1 MVKVVVIK
9 KVLLYI
15 NRWSYISISRKGLFM
30 KKNSRLLSVLLIMI
44 MVLTSSVMI
53 SFAEN
58 GSQDAN
64 VDEAEL
70 ELMTSEPV
78 SDTAKNSEAYI
89 ITFNANGGTG
99 SMDTVTLTPGEDGTA
114 AYSLPDC
121 GFTAPEG
128 KVFNG
133 WDQGA
138 AGKSISVTG
147 DMTITAQWKDE
158 VVVPAA
164 PGNASGLTANTDGKT
179 VKLSW
184 KGDSRAD
191 TYDVYVGGKY
201 KATTSATNYTLTVS
215 PYYNTNFKVKAFKSY
230 EDNGETK
237 YVPSPEF
244 SNVVYWNGIKA
255 MSIKFKVKSA
265 CSLKSHGGKKQTL
278 KLKKGQVITASMFS
292 GGKYIFKMNG
302 SVFWMNR
309 TRAKS
314 PAAYYTKSFDYSW
327 EEAEN
332 FVNQYG
338 IGSSTKQMI
347 WVSTYTQRA
356 YYFTGTRGNWTCRRS
371 WDVSTG
377 KASTPTPTGKTYGT
391 MAIQKKLKNR
401 HSIPYWSC
409 FSSFNAFHGKKKS
422 WKMGAPASGGC
433 VRNNV
438 SDAQWIYNNVS
449 KKSRAFVY

>member
-1 MVKVVVIK
+1 MKNYSRM
-9 KVLLYI
+9 L
-15 NRWSYISISRKGLFM
+15 SI
-30 KKNSRLLSVLLIMI
+30 IMI
-44 MVLTSSVMI
+44 LAMIMTSSIFTV
-53 SFAEN
+53 FATN
-58 GSQDAN
+58 GAEGATQEESLDVEYVEGETEEPVAN
-64 VDEAEL
+64 GA
-70 ELMTSEPV
+70 V
-78 SDTAKNSEAYI
+78 SDTPKNAAVSFT
-89 ITFNANGGTG
+89 ITFKDGDKTATQ
-99 SMDTVTLTPGEDGTA
+99 TVTAEEGATSASYT
-114 AYSLPDC
+114 LPSAKEVN
-121 GFTAPEG
+121 FTAPEG
-128 KVFNG
+128 KVFDK
-133 WDQGA
+133 WDIGA
-138 AGKSISVTG
+138 AGKV
-147 DMTITAQWKDE
+147 ITVESDIVATAEWKDE
-158 VVVPAA
+158 VIVPDTPDKPIGLKANATGKKVV
-164 PGNASGLTANTDGKT
+164 
-179 VKLSW
+179 LSW
-184 KGDSRAD
+184 NKVSDANE
-191 TYDVYVGGKY
+191 YAVYVNDKCR
-201 KATTSATNYTLTVS
+201 AITDETSYSLAVS
-215 PYYNTNFKVKAFKSY
+215 PYYNTKFEVTARASY

-237 YVPSPEF
+237 YVESPK
-244 SNVVYWNGIKA
+244 SAYVYWRGIKV
-255 MSIKFKVKSA
+255 MEIKFKVKSA
-265 CSLKSHGGKKQTL
+265 CKLKSHGGKKQTI
-278 KLKKGQVITASMFS
+278 KLRKGEVITASMFS
-292 GGKYIFKMNG
+292 GGKYIFTKNG

>member
-1 MVKVVVIK
+1 
-9 KVLLYI
+9 
-15 NRWSYISISRKGLFM
+15 M
-30 KKNSRLLSVLLIMI
+30 KKYSRLLSIMMI
-44 MVLTSSVMI
+44 MVMILTSSVYLV
-53 SFAEN
+53 FAERPEAE
-58 GSQDAN
+58 GQTSEGEFELLEED
-64 VDEAEL
+64 VDEVVME
-70 ELMTSEPV
+70 EPV
-78 SDTAKNSEAYI
+78 ADTAKAATTDVVI
-89 ITFNANGGTG
+89 VLKANNGTK
-99 SMDTVTLTPGEDGTA
+99 DKIDVTVAELNEDGT
-114 AYSLPDC
+114 YTLPDC
-121 GFTAPEG
+121 NFTAPEG
-128 KVFNG
+128 KVFDK
-133 WDQGA
+133 WSEGA
-138 AGKSISVTG
+138 VGDTVEAGTVESPVEISAV
-147 DMTITAQWKDE
+147 WKEE

-164 PGNASGLTANTDGKT
+164 PGNISDLTANTVGKT

-237 YVPSPEF
+237 YVPSPGF

-314 PAAYYTKSFDYSW
+314 PYAYYTKSFDYTR
-327 EEAEN
+327 EEAEH
-332 FVNQYG
+332 FVNMYG
-338 IGSSTKQMI
+338 VTSATKQMI
-347 WVSTYTQRA
+347 WVSTYTQHA
-356 YYFTGTRGNWTCRRS
+356 YYFTGSKGNWTCRRD
-371 WDVSTG
+371 WHVSTG
-377 KASTPTPTGKTYGT
+377 KASTPTPTGKTYAT
-391 MAIQKKLKNR
+391 MSIQKKLKKR

>member
-1 MVKVVVIK
+1 
-9 KVLLYI
+9 
-15 NRWSYISISRKGLFM
+15 M
-30 KKNSRLLSVLLIMI
+30 KKYSRLLSIMMI
-44 MVLTSSVMI
+44 MVMILTSSVYLV
-53 SFAEN
+53 FAERPEAE
-58 GSQDAN
+58 GQTSEGEFELLEED
-64 VDEAEL
+64 VDEVVME
-70 ELMTSEPV
+70 EPV
-78 SDTAKNSEAYI
+78 ADTAKAATTDVVI
-89 ITFNANGGTG
+89 VLKANNGTK
-99 SMDTVTLTPGEDGTA
+99 DKIDVTVAELNEDGT
-114 AYSLPDC
+114 YTLPDC
-121 GFTAPEG
+121 NFTAPEG
-128 KVFNG
+128 KVFDK
-133 WDQGA
+133 WSEGA
-138 AGKSISVTG
+138 VGDTVEAGTVESPVEISAV
-147 DMTITAQWKDE
+147 WKEE
-158 VVVPAA
+158 VVVPDT
-164 PGNASGLTANTDGKT
+164 PGNASGLTANTVGKT

-237 YVPSPEF
+237 YVPSPGF

-391 MAIQKKLKNR
+391 MAIQKKLKKR

>member
-1 MVKVVVIK
+1 
-9 KVLLYI
+9 
-15 NRWSYISISRKGLFM
+15 M
-30 KKNSRLLSVLLIMI
+30 KKYSRLLSIMMI
-44 MVLTSSVMI
+44 MVMILTSSVYLV
-53 SFAEN
+53 FAERPEAE
-58 GSQDAN
+58 GQTSEGEFELLEED
-64 VDEAEL
+64 VDEVVME
-70 ELMTSEPV
+70 EPV
-78 SDTAKNSEAYI
+78 ADTAKAATTDVVI
-89 ITFNANGGTG
+89 VLKANNGTE
-99 SMDTVTLTPGEDGTA
+99 DKIDVTVAELNEDGT
-114 AYSLPDC
+114 YTLPDC
-121 GFTAPEG
+121 NFTAPEG
-128 KVFNG
+128 KVFDK
-133 WDQGA
+133 WSEGA
-138 AGKSISVTG
+138 VGDTVEAGTVESPVEISAV
-147 DMTITAQWKDE
+147 WKEE
-158 VVVPAA
+158 VVVPDT
-164 PGNASGLTANTDGKT
+164 PGNATGLTANTVGKT

-184 KGDSRAD
+184 KAGSGAD
-191 TYDVYVGGKY
+191 TYNVYVGGTY
-201 KATTSATNYTLTVS
+201 KATIHTTSYSLTVS
-215 PYYNTNFKVKAFKSY
+215 PYSNTNFKVRAFASY

-237 YVPSPEF
+237 YVASPGF
-244 SNVVYWNGIKA
+244 SNTVSWRGVKVMN
-255 MSIKFKVKSA
+255 IKFKVKSA
-265 CSLKSHGGKKQTL
+265 CKLKSHGGKKQTI
-278 KLKKGQVITASMFS
+278 KLRKGEIITASMFS
-292 GGKYIFKMNG
+292 GGKYIFTKNG

-391 MAIQKKLKNR
+391 MAIQKKLKKR

>member
-1 MVKVVVIK
+1 
-9 KVLLYI
+9 
-15 NRWSYISISRKGLFM
+15 M
-30 KKNSRLLSVLLIMI
+30 KKYSRMLSIIMI
-44 MVLTSSVMI
+44 LAMIVTSSIFTAFATNGAEGASQEETLDVE
-53 SFAEN
+53 FAE
-58 GSQDAN
+58 GES
-64 VDEAEL
+64 
-70 ELMTSEPV
+70 T
-78 SDTAKNSEAYI
+78 TAKNAVVSFTVKFTDGENEKI
-89 ITFNANGGTG
+89 
-99 SMDTVTLTPGEDGTA
+99 VTLTGEDGATSVN
-114 AYSLPDC
+114 YTLPSAEEV

-128 KVFNG
+128 KVFDK
-133 WDQGA
+133 WDIGA
-138 AGKSISVTG
+138 AGKVIPVESDIVA
-147 DMTITAQWKDE
+147 TAEWKDE
-158 VVVPAA
+158 VVVPDT
-164 PGNASGLTANTDGKT
+164 PGNATGLTANTVGKT

-184 KGDSRAD
+184 KAGSGAD

-201 KATTSATNYTLTVS
+201 KATIHTTSYSPSYSLTVS
-215 PYYNTNFKVKAFKSY
+215 PYYNTNFKVRAFASY

-237 YVPSPEF
+237 YVASPGF
-244 SNVVYWNGIKA
+244 SNTVSWRGVMVMN
-255 MSIKFKVKSA
+255 IKFKVKSA
-265 CSLKSHGGKKQTL
+265 CKLKSHGGKKQTI
-278 KLKKGQVITASMFS
+278 KLRKGEVITASLFS
-292 GGKYIFKMNG
+292 GGKYIFKKNG

-314 PAAYYTKSFDYSW
+314 PVAYYTKRFDYSW

-391 MAIQKKLKNR
+391 MAIQKKLKKR

>member
-1 MVKVVVIK
+1 
-9 KVLLYI
+9 
-15 NRWSYISISRKGLFM
+15 M
-30 KKNSRLLSVLLIMI
+30 KKYSRMLSIIMI
-44 MVLTSSVMI
+44 LAMIVTSSI
-53 SFAEN
+53 FTAFATN
-58 GSQDAN
+58 GAEGAAPEGTLDVEFAGGEAEGLDAN
-64 VDEAEL
+64 DVVNNTPKNA
-70 ELMTSEPV
+70 TV
-78 SDTAKNSEAYI
+78 SFT
-89 ITFNANGGTG
+89 ITFKDGDNIAT
-99 SMDTVTLTPGEDGTA
+99 DTVTTADGEASASYT
-114 AYSLPDC
+114 LPSAEDV

-128 KVFNG
+128 KVFDK
-133 WDQGA
+133 WDLGA
-138 AGKSISVTG
+138 AGTVITVENN
-147 DMTITAQWKDE
+147 DMVATAVWKDE
-158 VVVPAA
+158 VVVPDT
-164 PGNASGLTANTDGKT
+164 PENATGLTANTDGKT

-184 KGDSRAD
+184 KAGSGAN
-191 TYDVYVGGKY
+191 TYDVYVGGKF
-201 KATTSATNYTLTVS
+201 KATTHSTSYSLTVS
-215 PYYNTNFKVKAFKSY
+215 PYYNTNFKVRAYASY

-237 YVPSPEF
+237 YVPSTGY
-244 SNVVYWNGIKA
+244 SNVVYWNGIKV
-255 MSIKFKVKSA
+255 MNIKFKVKSA
-265 CSLKSHGGKKQTL
+265 CKLKSHGGKKQTL

-314 PAAYYTKSFDYSW
+314 PAAYYTKSFNYNW

-391 MAIQKKLKNR
+391 MAIQKKLKKR